1 MFELQHEQV
10 DVPDF
15 PHSRALNI
23 YAVHLMKIFLR
34 SGFASETKG
43 SLGSNTLSY

>member
-1 MFELQHEQV
+1 MFELQHKQA

-15 PHSRALNI
+15 SHARALNI
-23 YAVHLMKIFLR
+23 YAVPLMKIFVR